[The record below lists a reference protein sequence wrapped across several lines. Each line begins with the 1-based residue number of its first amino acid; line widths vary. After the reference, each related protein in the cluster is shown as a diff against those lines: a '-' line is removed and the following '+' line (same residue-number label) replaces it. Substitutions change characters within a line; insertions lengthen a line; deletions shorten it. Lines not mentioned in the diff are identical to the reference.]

1 MKTVIA
7 PQGLSRSY
15 GIKSINGIA
24 RSPKGATR
32 QSPLEK
38 PRLLRLRLAM
48 TSYGLDLRRL
58 MKLLLLTKMS
68 FPHVR
73 QTSRTNPLRS
83 IADFQRESNRFP
95 SHRDCS
101 MVGNTLVVP
110 IKVRQTSRR
119 IRHALPAKR
128 HCFAVWRTFE
138 DDRSQL

>member
-101 MVGNTLVVP
+101 MVGNALVVL
-110 IKVRQTSRR
+110 IS
-119 IRHALPAKR
+119 AKF
-128 HCFAVWRTFE
+128 CGGSATYFGGKTFGN
-138 DDRSQL
+138 D